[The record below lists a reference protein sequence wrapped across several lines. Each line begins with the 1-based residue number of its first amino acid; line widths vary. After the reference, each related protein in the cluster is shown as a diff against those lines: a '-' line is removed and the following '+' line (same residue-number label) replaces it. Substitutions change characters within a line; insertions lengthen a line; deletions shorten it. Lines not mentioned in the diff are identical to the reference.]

1 MREQSMGGEM
11 LARIT
16 MSILAAMLLAGP
28 AFAGDVSY
36 KLDTPGVK

>member
-1 MREQSMGGEM
+1 M

-16 MSILAAMLLAGP
+16 FSVLALMLLAGP

-36 KLDTPGVK
+36 RLATPGVK

>member
-1 MREQSMGGEM
+1 M

-16 MSILAAMLLAGP
+16 MSFLALMLLAGP

-36 KLDTPGVK
+36 RLSTPGVK

>member
-1 MREQSMGGEM
+1 M

-16 MSILAAMLLAGP
+16 LSILAVMLLAGP

-36 KLDTPGVK
+36 RLATPGVK